1 LPLITGFSYRRFVNF
16 LEDRNITQSER
27 ITLRHVLDFMNTWKN
42 YADITRKLETEK
54 LKLFLIR
61 LKRGDLASEIKTPR
75 LTKQGEERRK
85 PKPYTDEEVR
95 KFREVA
101 DPATWLF
108 FETSIKV
115 GAAVSDLVQ
124 LQPSNLR
131 EGCVVLKRQKTRK
144 PCVVP
149 IDQDLYNRL
158 KHSLPFYRPRWA
170 VRPYQ
175 TGCQIWARQI
185 RLYSQI
191 AGIYIPGNLVHRGR
205 DSFVEHQLVSG
216 VPVAVIAARIG
227 DRVDTLLKHYADLFS
242 PKMQEANLEQPVVR
256 L

>member
-1 LPLITGFSYRRFVNF
+1 
-16 LEDRNITQSER
+16 
-27 ITLRHVLDFMNTWKN
+27 M
-42 YADITRKLETEK
+42 
-54 LKLFLIR
+54 
-61 LKRGDLASEIKTPR
+61 
-75 LTKQGEERRK
+75 
-85 PKPYTDEEVR
+85 
-95 KFREVA
+95 
-101 DPATWLF
+101 
-108 FETSIKV
+108 
-115 GAAVSDLVQ
+115 
-124 LQPSNLR
+124 
-131 EGCVVLKRQKTRK
+131 VLKRQKTRK

>member
-1 LPLITGFSYRRFVNF
+1 MPLITGFSYRRFVNF

-149 IDQDLYNRL
+149 NRPGSLQPAQAQSAVLPSSLGGASLSDWLSDL
-158 KHSLPFYRPRWA
+158 
-170 VRPYQ
+170 
-175 TGCQIWARQI
+175 G
-185 RLYSQI
+185 
-191 AGIYIPGNLVHRGR
+191 
-205 DSFVEHQLVSG
+205 
-216 VPVAVIAARIG
+216 
-227 DRVDTLLKHYADLFS
+227 
-242 PKMQEANLEQPVVR
+242 
-256 L
+256 